1 MPDTAAGVSR
11 CLHHWG
17 PLHPHFRNADAHTQY
32 ARGFAAVERACA
44 HDALCG
50 AGTGGLFAG
59 HHLGLG
65 VYVPWEDRACRCS
78 QRVCCRVDVQ
88 EEDVRDFQVRGDT
101 AWRDLEHQAGRLYS
115 WFVVLNS
122 PIHVLPLFLAR

>member
-1 MPDTAAGVSR
+1 MPDTAAGLFGG
-11 CLHHWG
+11 LHHWG
-17 PLHPHFRNADAHTQY
+17 SLHPHFRHDDAHTQY

-50 AGTGGLFAG
+50 AGTGGLLARY
-59 HHLGLG
+59 HLGLG
-65 VYVPWEDRACRCS
+65 PRVSRKNRACRCG

-88 EEDVRDFQVRGDT
+88 EEDVRDFQVLGDT